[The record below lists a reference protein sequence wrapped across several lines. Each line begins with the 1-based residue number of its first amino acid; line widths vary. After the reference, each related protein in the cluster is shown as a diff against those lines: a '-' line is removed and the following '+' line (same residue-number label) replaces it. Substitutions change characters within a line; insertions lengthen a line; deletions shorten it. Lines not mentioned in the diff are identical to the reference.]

1 MYADPK
7 GEKMIGLIDW
17 DWDAIGAA
25 DENDPT
31 NSHSISMADIEVLGQ
46 FCDRT
51 RLHDEHLARFLE
63 KALYERYRSP

>member
-1 MYADPK
+1 
-7 GEKMIGLIDW
+7 MIGLIDW
-17 DWDAIGAA
+17 DWEAIDTA

-31 NSHSISMADIEVLGQ
+31 NSHGISMADIEILGQ

-51 RLHDEHLARFLE
+51 QLHDEHLARFLE